1 MTAKKVNYLKEEF
14 FNYMKADLSLFN
26 FILENSI
33 DGIWFTDLERPGQN
47 WLSDSFWSGLGYDPK
62 SVEKNNLQWD
72 DLIFPE
78 DKLKA
83 SESYRKYIDKNALT
97 YEEVLRFKHKT
108 GKTVW
113 LQCRGTVI
121 RNEEG
126 KPIRLFGSHINITTL
141 KENEIILHKNSSRL
155 TSLLNN
161 VGDMI
166 FVFDSNFVFQEFQK
180 QTMDSYF
187 ISPDEFTGNPLR
199 SLPFPEGLAD
209 KMENCITHTIQTGEK
224 TELDY
229 SIQYA
234 DEERRFHTIISPIY
248 NEFNKITEVISVA
261 RDITENYKLQ
271 KTIEEERGIFIN
283 GPTVVFK
290 WKADP
295 DWSMEYISPNV
306 QNLLGYSVRDLMNE
320 QNHYLELIHPND
332 RDRIKLEVEL
342 YIKQKLAY
350 FVQEYR
356 VIQKDG
362 SVITVIDYSTPIY
375 DENNSVKCMFGYVQD
390 ISERK
395 KFEEE
400 ILRQRNEIRRVY
412 KSLEDTNSVAHIGG
426 WDIDLLTNTLW
437 WSKEAKAMY
446 EAEESYIPDL
456 NAAMNL
462 VKEGKSRE
470 KFSEVFEEAI
480 TKGTKYDIEVQ
491 FLTLKGREFWAR
503 TRGNPEFK
511 DGKCV
516 RIHGSVEDIN
526 ELKLDEINR
535 AITEEQ
541 FKKAFESAALGM
553 AIVALNGKYEEVN
566 LRLCEMFGYSKE
578 EMKNKTLQE
587 LTHED
592 DLETDLIHLQELLDG
607 KRDNYQMEKRYY
619 RKDKSILYAMM
630 SIAIIHSLDGT
641 AHHFVA
647 QIKNITDRVIAD
659 QKLSLALGNLQT
671 IMDASTHVSITSTDT
686 NGVFTSF
693 NKGAETLLG
702 YTAEE
707 MIGLQ
712 TPLVIHNEE
721 EVTKRSE
728 ELSEEIGRPISGY
741 ETFVF
746 NARLGQYD
754 SREWSYVRK
763 DGTSFPV
770 QLIVTAIRDQSGEI
784 IGYLGIASDI
794 SQLKET
800 QRQLRKSEERWQF
813 ALEGSGD
820 GIWDWD
826 AQTDKVFYSS
836 QWKRM
841 FGYEDNE
848 IGSTLEEWDKRI
860 HPDDKNACYAKLNQH
875 FNGETPFYSNEH
887 RMLCKDGTYRWVLD
901 RGKVIHWTK
910 DKQPKRVIGTH
921 TDITE
926 RKKMEKAV
934 IDAKLRAEA
943 ANLSKS
949 EFLANMS
956 HEIRTPLNGVIGFSD
971 LLMRTELDETQQQYM
986 QTVYQSA
993 TSLLDLINDILDFS
1007 KIEAG
1012 KMDLHIEKVDIFE
1025 LAGQIGD
1032 MVKYKAHEKGLEILL
1047 NINTNTPR
1055 FIWADSVR
1063 LRQVMVNLLGNA
1075 VKFTHSGEIEIK
1087 IECLNPQIDNP
1098 IKDFMF
1104 SVRDTGIGISAS
1116 NRQKIF
1122 EAFEQEDS
1130 STTRRYGGTGLGL
1143 AISNQLLGLMNT
1155 KLQLES
1161 EPGRG
1166 SCFYFPLKLKSEN
1179 GELPELNVELKIK
1192 KILIVDDNSNN
1203 LIILR
1208 EMLAT
1213 KNINADLATNG
1224 IEALEKINRQRD
1236 YDVILIDY
1244 HMPYMDGLE
1253 VIRNIRTKMGLSAE
1267 EQSIIF
1273 LHSSSND
1280 LEVEKEC
1287 TRLEVQLRIVKPIKM
1302 EQLFASLAKI
1312 REKPKMTKGKIT
1324 DLPATSKDKRSITV
1338 MIVEDNSVNMLLTK
1352 TIVKKC
1358 LPQSQIVEAENGI
1371 EAIDK
1376 FKLYLPDLIL
1386 MDIQM
1391 PEMNGYDATVAIR
1404 KIPKG
1409 ETIPILALTAGT
1421 VKGEEERCR
1430 EAGMNDY
1437 ISKPVVMAT
1446 IKNKIHKWTENWQ
1459 VK

>member
-1 MTAKKVNYLKEEF
+1 MGTKKTNYLRDDF
-14 FNYMKADLSLFN
+14 FNHLKTDPSLFD
-26 FILENSI
+26 FILKHSL
-33 DGIWFTDLERPGQN
+33 DGIWLTDLEDSGN
-47 WLSDSFWSGLGYDPK
+47 SWLSDSFWNALGYDPK
-62 SVEKNNLQWD
+62 FAEENNLQWA
-72 DLIFPE
+72 DLIFSE
-78 DKLKA
+78 DVEKA
-83 SESYRKYIDKNALT
+83 TESYREYIKLGSPL
-97 YEEVLRFKHKT
+97 YEETLRFKHIN

-121 RNEEG
+121 RNNEG
-126 KPIRLFGSHINITTL
+126 KPIRLFGSHINVSTL
-141 KENEIILHKNSSRL
+141 KENEILSQKNSARL

-161 VGDMI
+161 VGDLI
-166 FVFDSNFVFQEFQK
+166 FILDSNFIFQDFQK
-180 QTMDSYF
+180 QNINLYLV
-187 ISPDEFTGNPLR
+187 PPQEFTGKPLR
-199 SLPFPEGLAD
+199 SLPFPEALAD
-209 KMENCITHTIQTGEK
+209 RMENCISHTIKTGEK
-224 TELDY
+224 TNLSY
-229 SIQYA
+229 SILFEN
-234 DEERRFHTIISPIY
+234 EEKRFHAIISPIY
-248 NEFNKITEVISVA
+248 NEDNRITEVISVA
-261 RDITENYKLQ
+261 RDITETYNLQ

-290 WKADP
+290 WKAEP
-295 DWSMEYISPNV
+295 GWPMEYISPNV
-306 QNLLGYSVRDLMNE
+306 ENLFGYSATDIMNRKN
-320 QNHYLELIHPND
+320 QYMELIHPND
-332 RDRIKLEVEL
+332 LERIKLEVEL
-342 YIKQKLAY
+342 YIKQKLTY

-356 VIQKDG
+356 VVKKDG
-362 SVITVIDYSTPIY
+362 SIITVIDYSTPVY
-375 DENNSVKCMFGYVQD
+375 DENNSVKSMFGYVQD

-395 KFEEE
+395 KIEEE

-412 KSLEDTNSVAHIGG
+412 KRLEETNTIAHIGG

-437 WSKEAKAMY
+437 WSKETKAMY
-446 EAEESYIPDL
+446 EMDDSYTPDV
-456 NAAMNL
+456 NYAMGL

-470 KFSEVFEEAI
+470 KFLEVFEEAI
-480 TKGTKYDIEVQ
+480 TKGTTYDIEIQ
-491 FLTLKGREFWAR
+491 LLTVKGREFWAR
-503 TRGNPEFK
+503 AKGNPEFV

-516 RIHGSVEDIN
+516 RIHGSIQDIN
-526 ELKLDEINR
+526 EVKLDEINR
-535 AITEEQ
+535 SITEEQ
-541 FKKAFESAALGM
+541 FKKAFDSAAMGM
-553 AIVALNGKYEEVN
+553 AIVSLDGEFQEVN
-566 LRLCEMFGYSKE
+566 QSLCEMFGYPKE
-578 EMKNKTLQE
+578 ELKGKTFQE
-587 LTHED
+587 VTYEED
-592 DLETDLIHLQELLDG
+592 LKKSIVHLEKFLDKKG
-607 KRDNYQMEKRYY
+607 DNYQIEKRYY
-619 RKDKSILYAMM
+619 RKDGSILYALL
-630 SIAIIHSLDGT
+630 SISIIRSLDGT

-647 QIKNITDRVIAD
+647 QINNITDKVIAD
-659 QKLSLALGNLQT
+659 QKLSFALGNLQT
-671 IMDASTHVSITSTDT
+671 IMDASTQVSITTTDL
-686 NGVFTSF
+686 NGVFTNF

-712 TPLVIHNEE
+712 TPIIIHKEE
-721 EVTKRSE
+721 EVRLRSE
-728 ELSEEIGRPISGY
+728 QLSKEIGKPISGFDTMVY
-741 ETFVF
+741 S
-746 NARLGQYD
+746 ARLGQYE

-763 DGTSFPV
+763 NGTSFPV
-770 QLIVTAIRDQSGEI
+770 QLIVTAIRNENQEI

-800 QRQLRKSEERWQF
+800 QKQLKKSEERWQF

-826 AQTDKVFYSS
+826 AQTNKVFYSS

-841 FGYEDNE
+841 LGYNDNE
-848 IGSTLEEWDKRI
+848 VGDTLEEWDKRI
-860 HPDDKNACYAKLNQH
+860 HPDDKELCYAKLNQH
-875 FNGETPFYSNEH
+875 FNGETPFYSYEH
-887 RMLCKDGTYRWVLD
+887 RMLCKDGTFKWVLD
-901 RGKVIHWTK
+901 RGKVVLWTK

-926 RKKMEKAV
+926 RKLMEKAV
-934 IDAKLRAEA
+934 IDARLKAEA

-971 LLMRTELDETQQQYM
+971 LLMKTKLDSTQQQYM
-986 QTVYQSA
+986 QTVHQSA
-993 TSLLDLINDILDFS
+993 ISLLDLINDILDFS

-1047 NINTNTPR
+1047 NIHTNTPR

-1063 LRQVMVNLLGNA
+1063 LRQVMVNLLGNS

-1087 IECLNPQIDNP
+1087 IECLNPQITNP

-1143 AISNQLLGLMNT
+1143 AISNQLLALMNT

-1179 GELPELNVELKIK
+1179 GELPELNLELKIK

-1213 KNINADLATNG
+1213 KNIDADLATNG

-1267 EQSIIF
+1267 EQPIIF

-1280 LEVEKEC
+1280 LEVEREC
-1287 TRLEVQLRIVKPIKM
+1287 SRLEVQLRIVKPIKM

-1312 REKPKMTKGKIT
+1312 REKPKRIKDKIT
-1324 DLPATSKDKRSITV
+1324 TSQTTSKDKRSITV

-1358 LPQSQIVEAENGI
+1358 FPQSQIVEAENGK
-1371 EAIDK
+1371 EAVDK

-1391 PEMNGYDATVAIR
+1391 PEMNGYDATRAIR
-1404 KIPKG
+1404 KINKG

-1421 VKGEEERCR
+1421 VKGEEERCL

-1437 ISKPVVMAT
+1437 ISKPVVMET
-1446 IKNKIHKWTENWQ
+1446 IKNKINKWTENLQ